1 MAAAEAARLRSAS
14 KGTPGRGSARRGGAM
29 SASSPATRAVGAS
42 ASPYPVEAQFFGVCP
57 LGFIEDSALCVG
69 WLLLHGRASV
79 GGRPALPRSRARAV
93 QWLPVLNAVDDYIN
107 DAVDAAEVQMEA
119 VSGVVVV
126 ARSRDREWTVQVSR

>member
-1 MAAAEAARLRSAS
+1 MC
-14 KGTPGRGSARRGGAM
+14 GR
-29 SASSPATRAVGAS
+29 
-42 ASPYPVEAQFFGVCP
+42 
-57 LGFIEDSALCVG
+57 
-69 WLLLHGRASV
+69 WLLLHARASV
-79 GGRPALPRSRARAV
+79 GGGRPALPRSRARAV